1 MNTIPK
7 KPNLDWLKYFKKYIY
22 YKHGNLYSLNL
33 RSSAGKNKTPIGRIN
48 SSGYYTI
55 VFERNRGNY
64 ICIKNHH
71 LIWFLNTGE
80 WPSNEIDHINRD
92 KLDNRIEN
100 LRLANRMINM
110 NNIEKTPG
118 QTKHSYIQF
127 RNNRYEVVYKRKY
140 IGSSKNLEKA
150 IEIKRIYLNE
160 E

>member
-100 LRLANRMINM
+100 LELWNTMQPSGQR
-110 NNIEKTPG
+110 IEDKIEYALT
-118 QTKHSYIQF
+118 ILQF
-127 RNNRYEVVYKRKY
+127 YAP
-140 IGSSKNLEKA
+140 EKLV
-150 IEIKRIYLNE
+150 K
-160 E
+160 